1 MSVKRTIDVSSNR
14 FVFATFNANGE
25 EIPKKAN
32 TIIVKGVTLEEVSN
46 MLLGKGYIIERSD
59 KDLQTVSTTRAVS
72 KRNKA
77 LYVGINIRIKNGAA
91 IITGSCSN
99 NLEIRLGSIIV
110 SPDDYPIANIGMK
123 CSLFRAAFDELNDFA
138 LSFNKPVEYLVE

>member
-1 MSVKRTIDVSSNR
+1 MSVKKSVDMSSNG
-14 FVFATFNANGE
+14 FLFAPFNVDGQ

-32 TIIVKGVTLEEVSN
+32 TIIVKGATLEEVSN
-46 MLLGKGYIIERSD
+46 MLLSKSYIIERLD
-59 KDLQTVSTTRAVS
+59 KDLKTVSTRQAMS

-77 LYVGINIRIKNGAA
+77 LYVSINIRIKDGSA

-99 NLEIRLGSIIV
+99 NLEIKFGSITI
-110 SPDDYPIANIGMK
+110 SPDDYPIENIGMK

-138 LSFNKPVEYLVE
+138 LSFNRPVEYLVK